1 MRFRPAPI
9 ARDAVAFR
17 NGEAYEEAGVA
28 SGDGTRAVV
37 AALFANLGIAIAKFI
52 AFLVTRSS
60 AMLAESVHS
69 VADTGN
75 QALLLFGKRQASRA
89 PDARRPFGYGR
100 ERYFWAFVVA
110 LVLFSLGS
118 LFALFEG
125 VEKLQHP
132 HELDSPEWA
141 IGVLLLG
148 LVLEGASFRLAVN
161 EARAIKGS
169 ASWWEFIRH
178 TRQPELPVVVLEDAG
193 ALLGLLVA
201 LGAVGMTMI
210 TDNPRWD
217 AGGTI
222 AIGLLLGVIAIIL
235 ATEMRSLLI
244 GEPATDE
251 DVAAIEAAIER
262 SPSVQRLIYLRTLHV
277 GPDEILVAAKLEFAH
292 ELTMRQVALAIDEV
306 EAEVRSDVP
315 RATQIY
321 VEPDLY
327 RQDAAIA
334 EETQPSAE

>member
-1 MRFRPAPI
+1 M
-9 ARDAVAFR
+9 
-17 NGEAYEEAGVA
+17 A

-37 AALFANLGIAIAKFI
+37 AALLANFSIAIAKFI

-69 VADTGN
+69 AADTGN

-89 PDARRPFGYGR
+89 PDERRPFGYGR

-148 LVLEGASFRLAVN
+148 LVLEGASFRLAIN

-222 AIGLLLGVIAIIL
+222 VIGLLLGVIAIIL

-244 GEPATDE
+244 GEPATDD

-262 SPSVQRLIYLRTLHV
+262 SPNVQHLIYLRTLHV

-292 ELTMRQVALAIDEV
+292 ELSMRQVALAIDEV
-306 EAEVRSDVP
+306 EAEIRSVVP

-334 EETQPSAE
+334 EESQPPAE